1 MTERCL
7 TITLQPD
14 WKGALRA
21 VGQVAKADT
30 YQGEVLNFESPGHF
44 FGQLSEKRWEIV
56 RAAQGK
62 GDLSVRELAR
72 AVGRD
77 VKRVHED
84 VVILADLGL
93 LERTEGGGVVCPY
106 SSLHIDMHLKSGLME
121 SRLHTVGDHFTAS
134 TFTRAFGASPY
145 ISGAYIASTRLG
157 GSAKSPTL
165 LSRTVY
171 CTFTTPL
178 GKYS

>member
-1 MTERCL
+1 MTDRHL

-21 VGQVAKADT
+21 ISKVSKAHT

-62 GDLSVRELAR
+62 GELPVRELAR
-72 AVGRD
+72 IVDRD

-84 VVILADLGL
+84 VNILAGLGL
-93 LERTEGGGVVCPY
+93 LERTESGGVVCPY
-106 SSLHIDMHLKSGLME
+106 ASMHIDMYLRSGVTKMTQGL
-121 SRLHTVGDHFTAS
+121 R
-134 TFTRAFGASPY
+134 RSPELERDR
-145 ISGAYIASTRLG
+145 GT
-157 GSAKSPTL
+157 
-165 LSRTVY
+165 
-171 CTFTTPL
+171 
-178 GKYS
+178 

>member
-1 MTERCL
+1 MTDRYL

-21 VGQVAKADT
+21 MATAAQAET

-44 FGQLSEKRWEIV
+44 FGRLTEKRWEIV

-62 GDLSVRELAR
+62 GEMPVRELAR

-84 VVILADLGL
+84 VVVLAALGL
-93 LERTEGGGVVCPY
+93 LERTEGGGVLCPY
-106 SSLHIDMHLKSGLME
+106 ASLHIDMHLK
-121 SRLHTVGDHFTAS
+121 A
-134 TFTRAFGASPY
+134 A
-145 ISGAYIASTRLG
+145 
-157 GSAKSPTL
+157 
-165 LSRTVY
+165 
-171 CTFTTPL
+171 
-178 GKYS
+178 